1 MSVLNPDFYLIES
14 YQDTVYRE
22 FNAYTQP
29 TTGLALLMREFT
41 KTNDIW
47 YCMISTAKSLSNK
60 PLKEI
65 MGEETYQKITNG
77 SAYLVIDLPFEPFYD
92 CIDAVYE
99 ILVKK
104 ENFPA
109 SQIIFMSNMYDAY
122 EYNTEAA
129 KRHHSNPI
137 NIFYFSAL
145 EYMLSQYMNSHHPKG
160 YQNKLY
166 PKSLSK
172 DKKYEKSFICLN
184 RRWRPHRPILI
195 VLLWFNKLL
204 EKGYISFGP
213 SGDDSKENW
222 DYIYDGL
229 KCGTWTNRELFD
241 IIDQNE
247 QSIKKIPYMY
257 LDISDLHENQ
267 ADVTTSSDIYYE
279 NSYFSLIP
287 ETTFYYK
294 ESTINSRFITEK
306 TFKAI
311 AMRHPFVLATIP
323 RSLEVLKNLGYKTFS
338 PWIDES
344 YDQELDDNKRLLLIA
359 KEVNRLSNLSQDE
372 FNTFIDNVAPI
383 CEHNYHVL
391 KNKMQFIYRDYLN
404 AL

>member
-14 YQDTVYRE
+14 YHDTVYRE

-47 YCMISTAKSLSNK
+47 YCMISTAKSLIGK
-60 PLKEI
+60 PFVEL
-65 MGEETYQKITNG
+65 MGEETYKKVINKT
-77 SAYLVIDLPFEPFYD
+77 AYLVIDLPFEPFYD

-99 ILVKK
+99 VLVKNDNIPP
-104 ENFPA
+104 E
-109 SQIIFMSNMYDAY
+109 QIIFMSNMYDAY
-122 EYNTEAA
+122 AYNVEAA
-129 KRHHSNPI
+129 KRHSFQPI

-145 EYMLSQYMNSHHPKG
+145 EYMLSQYIDRHHPKG
-160 YQNKLY
+160 FANKMY
-166 PKSLSK
+166 PKRLTK
-172 DKKYEKSFICLN
+172 QKTYNKSFICLN
-184 RRWRPHRPILI
+184 RRWRPHRPLLI
-195 VLLWFNKLL
+195 ILLWFNKLL
-204 EKGYISFGP
+204 DKGYISFGP

-222 DYIYDGL
+222 DYIYDAL
-229 KCGTWTNRELFD
+229 KCGTWSNSEIFK
-241 IIDQNE
+241 IIDENE
-247 QSIKKIPYMY
+247 QEIKKIPFMY
-257 LDISDLHENQ
+257 LDIKDLHENQ
-267 ADVTTSSDIYYE
+267 ASVTKSSDVYYE
-279 NSYFSLIP
+279 NSYFSLVP

-294 ESTINSRFITEK
+294 EGSINSRFITEK

-323 RSLEVLKNLGYKTFS
+323 KSLEVLKNLGYKTFS

-359 KEVNRLSNLSQDE
+359 KEVHRLSNLTQDE
-372 FNTFIDNVAPI
+372 LNTFIDNVAPI